1 MRCGNVQ
8 TIIHCSN
15 PTGTTCTKVQSQVL
29 VLNNNAACTSTEF
42 IAVTNSEWLTA
53 SDSPFR
59 LSMSEAGAI
68 GAMIILVWATAWGVK
83 ALYRSIGTG
92 EPERY

>member
-1 MRCGNVQ
+1 MRCGSVQ
-8 TIIHCSN
+8 TIITCGN
-15 PTGTTCTKVQSQVL
+15 ATGTNCTPKVQSQVL
-29 VLNNNAACTSTEF
+29 VLNNNTQCTATEF
-42 IAVTNSEWLTA
+42 IAVTSSEWLTA

-68 GAMIILVWATAWGVK
+68 GSMIILVWGTAWGIK

-92 EPERY
+92 EPEK